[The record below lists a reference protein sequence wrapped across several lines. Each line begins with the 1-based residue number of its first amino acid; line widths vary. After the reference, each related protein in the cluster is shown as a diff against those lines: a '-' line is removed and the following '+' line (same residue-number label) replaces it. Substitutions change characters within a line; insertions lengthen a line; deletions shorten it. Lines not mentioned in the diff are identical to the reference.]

1 MQFKEWL
8 KKEETL
14 LEHMGSPASKQG
26 LYPQLYT
33 AIASYAPSDVITWS
47 SDAFTYMG
55 SKDRKLRF
63 NWGQGMLSKPDG
75 VHWDDPIEEEE
86 NDTTLA
92 KFKWK
97 KLGMQSKPDDLIYNP
112 EIIKSQST
120 DKHGKKLHF
129 TWGQDMLSD
138 PGGLSINKSWLT
150 K

>member
-1 MQFKEWL
+1 M
-8 KKEETL
+8 
-14 LEHMGSPASKQG
+14 SP
-26 LYPQLYT
+26 
-33 AIASYAPSDVITWS
+33 
-47 SDAFTYMG
+47 
-55 SKDRKLRF
+55 KDRKLQF

-129 TWGQDMLSD
+129 IWGQDMLSD
-138 PGGLSINKSWLT
+138 PGGLSINKDWLT